1 MTETLTAT
9 ILVGAAVALVGM
21 AGVVCYRLVVGPST
35 QDRVVALNVIG
46 TNTAVAV
53 ALLAIAFDAH
63 GFVDVAI
70 VYGLLNFV
78 ASIALARLTATG
90 GELTWSG

>member
-1 MTETLTAT
+1 MTDTLLSVL
-9 ILVGAAVALVGM
+9 LVGTAVVLVVSAAI
-21 AGVVCYRLVVGPST
+21 VCYRIVVGPST
-35 QDRVVALNVIG
+35 QDRVIALNIVG

-53 ALLAIAFDAH
+53 ALLAIVFDEP

-70 VYGLLNFV
+70 AYGLLNFV

-90 GELTWSG
+90 GELTWTG